1 MEAVSHS
8 MSADPSQHHEELIER
23 INALRTKQRFC
34 DVTVVVKGEE
44 FQAHK
49 LVLAAAS
56 PFFLSLLES
65 QMKERTED
73 LIKIE
78 LQEATI
84 PVMEEVLAY
93 VYTGNV
99 SLTTENGHDLI
110 ATTDYL
116 LLPGLKTMAE
126 DFLKLHLTIEN
137 SVFNYYFA
145 EKYQCCGLKEESCK
159 MINENFRKVMETAD
173 FLSLDENQVV
183 NWVSSDDVIVEAE
196 QDIFEGILRWV
207 LHNRSEREGK
217 FFKLFQQVR
226 LSSVS
231 HEYLFNELLNEELI
245 KTNLDCVNFVM
256 ECVKLIFNCRAES
269 SVKPARKCL
278 KRNENVIFVC
288 GGRKALCYLPA
299 ENKWQKLMNTTLEH
313 KDHCMIQYRDRVYV
327 FSAQI
332 VEKNQSH
339 VVEFYTPSTNSWG
352 AIQTKFEYGDEE
364 FTGLFVLDDNKG
376 WWILTN
382 SESEHDS
389 YIGEYNPDKN
399 IWEGSYRHIGRWGA
413 CFVTDG
419 HYIFIIGGTLAGSE
433 DITATTKVEKFFPD
447 DLAEDEDE
455 DEDEDGEVKFA
466 KLAPMNEARHDAFGA
481 AMNGKIYV
489 AGGKQRDENSLS
501 ERVLASCEVYDPS
514 TDEWQVMP
522 SLNVPRYSAS
532 MVCFKG
538 ALYVV
543 GGLKSTGGSKCGELS
558 VEMFDSGVNEWHKKS
573 NIPEATDDEEQVKL
587 KRNKETVIRYNAC
600 FATVHKNCLDDWE

>member
-1 MEAVSHS
+1 METASHL
-8 MSADPSQHHEELIER
+8 MSADPSQHHEELLER

-73 LIKIE
+73 VIKIE
-78 LQEATI
+78 LQEATA
-84 PVMEEVLAY
+84 PVMEQVLAY

-99 SLTTENGHDLI
+99 SWTTEIVYGLI
-110 ATTDYL
+110 VTADYL
-116 LLPGLKTMAE
+116 LLPGLKTMGE
-126 DFLKLHLTIEN
+126 SFLKLHLTIEN

-145 EKYQCCGLKEESCK
+145 EKYQCGGLKEESCK

-183 NWVSSDDVIVEAE
+183 NWVSSDDVIVKAE
-196 QDIFEGILRWV
+196 QDIFEGILQWV
-207 LHNRSEREGK
+207 LHNRSEREEN
-217 FFKLFQQVR
+217 FPKLLQQVR

-231 HEYLFNELLNEELI
+231 HEYLFNELLNEELV

-256 ECVKLIFNCRAES
+256 EYMKLIFNCRGETS
-269 SVKPARKCL
+269 IKPARKCL
-278 KRNENVIFVC
+278 ERNENVIFVC
-288 GGRKALCYLPA
+288 GGSKALCYLPS
-299 ENKWQKLMNTTLEH
+299 ENKWHELMNTTLEH
-313 KDHCMIQYRDRVYV
+313 KDHCIIQCRDRVYV
-327 FSAQI
+327 FSSQGM
-332 VEKNQSH
+332 VGDKQSH
-339 VVEFYTPSTNSWG
+339 VVEYYMPSTNSWG
-352 AIQTKFEYGDEE
+352 TIQTKFEYDNEE
-364 FTGLFVLDDNKG
+364 FVALFVLDDNKG
-376 WWILTN
+376 LWIITN
-382 SESEHDS
+382 NESDHDS
-389 YIGEYNPDKN
+389 YICEYNPDKN
-399 IWEGSYRHIGRWGA
+399 IWVGSYRELGRWGA

-419 HYIFIIGGTLAGSE
+419 HCIFIIGGTFTE
-433 DITATTKVEKFFPD
+433 NEKITAKTEVQKIIPC
-447 DLAEDEDE
+447 DET
-455 DEDEDGEVKFA
+455 EDGKLEFKEV
-466 KLAPMNEARHDAFGA
+466 APMNEARHDAFGA

-489 AGGKQRDENSLS
+489 AGGKQRDENLLS

-522 SLNVPRYSAS
+522 SLNVPRDSAS

-543 GGLKSTGGSKCGELS
+543 GGLKSSNCGALS
-558 VEMFDSGVNEWHKKS
+558 VEMFDSVADQWQEKS
-573 NIPEATDDEEQVKL
+573 NIPVKG
-587 KRNKETVIRYNAC
+587 KKETICFNAC
-600 FATVHKNCLDDWE
+600 FATVHKNCLDV

>member
-1 MEAVSHS
+1 METVSQS

-23 INALRTKQRFC
+23 INALRTKHRFC

-49 LVLAAAS
+49 LVLAATS

-65 QMKERTED
+65 QMKERRED
-73 LIKIE
+73 VIKIE
-78 LQEATI
+78 LQEAT
-84 PVMEEVLAY
+84 PSVMEQVLAY

-99 SLTTENGHDLI
+99 SLTTENGHGLI
-110 ATTDYL
+110 ATADYL

-126 DFLKLHLTIEN
+126 KFLKLHLTIEN

-173 FLSLDENQVV
+173 FFSLDENQVV

-196 QDIFEGILRWV
+196 HDIFEGILEWV
-207 LHNRSEREGK
+207 LHNRSEREES
-217 FFKLFQQVR
+217 FPKLLQQVR

-231 HEYLFNELLNEELI
+231 HEYLFNELLNEELV
-245 KTNLDCVNFVM
+245 KTNLDCVKFVM
-256 ECVKLIFNCRAES
+256 ECVKLIFNCKAEIS
-269 SVKPARKCL
+269 IKPARKCL
-278 KRNENVIFVC
+278 ERNENVIFVC
-288 GGRKALCYLPA
+288 GGSKALCYLPT
-299 ENKWQKLMNTTLEH
+299 ENKWHKLMNATLEH
-313 KDHCMIQYRDRVYV
+313 KDHCIIQYRERVYV
-327 FSAQI
+327 FSPQK
-332 VEKNQSH
+332 VGDNQSH
-339 VVEFYTPSTNSWG
+339 LVEYYMPSTNSWG
-352 AIQTKFEYGDEE
+352 AIQTKFEYGDEK

-382 SESEHDS
+382 SERNS
-389 YIGEYNPDKN
+389 YIYEYNPDKN
-399 IWEGSYRHIGRWGA
+399 IWVGSLRCLSRVGA

-419 HYIFIIGGTLAGSE
+419 HWIFIIGGTLSGNGK
-433 DITATTKVEKFFPD
+433 ITATTEVQKVIPS
-447 DLAEDEDE
+447 DET
-455 DEDEDGEVKFA
+455 EDGEVEFKEV
-466 KLAPMNEARHDAFGA
+466 APMNEARHDAFGA

-489 AGGKQRDENSLS
+489 AGGKQWDENLLG

-543 GGLKSTGGSKCGELS
+543 GGLKSIGRSKCGELS

-573 NIPEATDDEEQVKL
+573 NIPVKG
-587 KRNKETVIRYNAC
+587 KKQTIIRFNAC
-600 FATVHKNCLDDWE
+600 FATLHKNCLDD

>member
-1 MEAVSHS
+1 METASHS
-8 MSADPSQHHEELIER
+8 MSADPSQHREELIER

-73 LIKIE
+73 VIKIE
-78 LQEATI
+78 LQEATA
-84 PVMEEVLAY
+84 PVMEQVLAY

-99 SLTTENGHDLI
+99 SLSTENGHGLI
-110 ATTDYL
+110 ATADYL
-116 LLPGLKTMAE
+116 LLPELKTMAE
-126 DFLKLHLTIEN
+126 KFLKLHLTIEN

-196 QDIFEGILRWV
+196 QDIFEGILQWV
-207 LHNRSEREGK
+207 LHNRSEREEN
-217 FFKLFQQVR
+217 FPKLVQQVR

-231 HEYLFNELLNEELI
+231 HEYLVDKLLNEELI

-256 ECVKLIFNCRAES
+256 ECVKMIFNCRAES
-269 SVKPARKCL
+269 GIKPARKCL
-278 KRNENVIFVC
+278 ERNENVIFVC
-288 GGRKALCYLPA
+288 GGSKVLCYLPT
-299 ENKWQKLMNTTLEH
+299 ENKWHELMNTTLEH
-313 KDHCMIQYRDRVYV
+313 KDHCIIQYRDRVYV
-327 FSAQI
+327 FSPQK
-332 VEKNQSH
+332 VGDNQSH
-339 VVEFYTPSTNSWG
+339 LVEYYMSLTNSWG
-352 AIQTKFEYGDEE
+352 AIQTKFEYGDEK
-364 FTGLFVLDDNKG
+364 FTGLFALDDNIHN
-376 WWILTN
+376 WWILT
-382 SESEHDS
+382 ESEHDS
-389 YIGEYNPDKN
+389 YIYEYNPDKN
-399 IWEGSYRHIGRWGA
+399 IWVGFFNCLRRFGA

-419 HYIFIIGGTLAGSE
+419 HYIFLIGGTKISGSPLSQKRKK
-433 DITATTKVEKFFPD
+433 ITATTEVKKIIPADRTEN
-447 DLAEDEDE
+447 
-455 DEDEDGEVKFA
+455 GEVEFKEV
-466 KLAPMNEARHDAFGA
+466 APMNEARHDAFGA

-489 AGGKQRDENSLS
+489 AGGKQRDVTLPIG
-501 ERVLASCEVYDPS
+501 ERVLESCEIYDPS
-514 TDEWQVMP
+514 KDEWQVMP

-543 GGLKSTGGSKCGELS
+543 GGLKNTAWSKCGELS
-558 VEMFDSGVNEWHKKS
+558 VEMFDSSVNEWHKKS
-573 NIPEATDDEEQVKL
+573 NIPVPTGDENQVTV
-587 KRNKETVIRYNAC
+587 KESKNGIIRYNAC
-600 FATVHKNCLDDWE
+600 FATVHKNCLDH

>member
-8 MSADPSQHHEELIER
+8 MSADPSQHHDELIER

-34 DVTVVVKGEE
+34 DVTVVVKGQE

-49 LVLAAAS
+49 LMLAAAS

-78 LQEATI
+78 LQETTAL
-84 PVMEEVLAY
+84 VMEEVLAY

-110 ATTDYL
+110 ATADYL

-145 EKYQCCGLKEESCK
+145 EKYQCCGLKEESRK

-196 QDIFEGILRWV
+196 QDIFKGIVRWV
-207 LHNRSEREGK
+207 LHNRREREET
-217 FFKLFQQVR
+217 FPKLLQQVR

-231 HEYLFNELLNEELI
+231 HEYLVNELLNEELI

-256 ECVKLIFNCRAES
+256 ECVKLIFNCRAKS
-269 SVKPARKCL
+269 SLKPARKCL
-278 KRNENVIFVC
+278 EKNESVIFVC
-288 GGRKALCYLPA
+288 GGSKALCYLPT
-299 ENKWQKLMNTTLEH
+299 ENKWHKLMNTTLKH

-327 FSAQI
+327 FSPQK
-332 VEKNQSH
+332 VGDNQSH
-339 VVEFYTPSTNSWG
+339 LVEYYMPSTNSWG
-352 AIQTKFEYGDEE
+352 LIQTKFEYGDEK
-364 FTGLFVLDDNKG
+364 FAGLFVLDDNKG

-382 SESEHDS
+382 SGQNS
-389 YIGEYNPDKN
+389 YIYEYNLDKN
-399 IWEGSYRHIGRWGA
+399 IWVGSLRCLERLGA

-419 HYIFIIGGTLAGSE
+419 HCIFIIGGRRSTLFERKKAAE
-433 DITATTKVEKFFPD
+433 TTEVKKIIPADETENRKVEFK
-447 DLAEDEDE
+447 
-455 DEDEDGEVKFA
+455 EV
-466 KLAPMNEARHDAFGA
+466 APMNEARIDAFGA
-481 AMNGKIYV
+481 AMDGKIYV
-489 AGGKQRDENSLS
+489 AGGKQGDEDLHS
-501 ERVLASCEVYDPS
+501 ERVLTSCEVYDPS
-514 TDEWQVMP
+514 TDVLCFWASGQFT
-522 SLNVPRYSAS
+522 LNMRTY
-532 MVCFKG
+532 
-538 ALYVV
+538 AL
-543 GGLKSTGGSKCGELS
+543 LE
-558 VEMFDSGVNEWHKKS
+558 
-573 NIPEATDDEEQVKL
+573 NI
-587 KRNKETVIRYNAC
+587 Y
-600 FATVHKNCLDDWE
+600 

>member
-8 MSADPSQHHEELIER
+8 MSADPSQHREELIER
-23 INALRTKQRFC
+23 INALRTMHRFC
-34 DVTVVVKGEE
+34 DVTIVVKGEE

-65 QMKERTED
+65 QMKEKTED

-78 LQEATI
+78 LQEATA
-84 PVMEEVLAY
+84 PVMEQVLAY

-99 SLTTENGHDLI
+99 SLNTENGHGLI
-110 ATTDYL
+110 ATADYL

-126 DFLKLHLTIEN
+126 KFLKLHLTIEN

-159 MINENFRKVMETAD
+159 MINKNFRKVMETTD

-183 NWVSSDDVIVEAE
+183 NWVSSDDVIVKEE
-196 QDIFEGILRWV
+196 QDIFEGILQWV
-207 LHNRSEREGK
+207 LHNRSEREEN
-217 FFKLFQQVR
+217 FPKLLQQVR

-231 HEYLFNELLNEELI
+231 HEYLVNELLNEELV
-245 KTNLDCVNFVM
+245 KTNLDCANFVM
-256 ECVKLIFNCRAES
+256 EYVKLIFDCRGETS
-269 SVKPARKCL
+269 IKPTRKCL
-278 KRNENVIFVC
+278 ERNENVIFVC
-288 GGRKALCYLPA
+288 GGSKALCYLPT
-299 ENKWQKLMNTTLEH
+299 ENKWHELMNTTLEH
-313 KDHCMIQYRDRVYV
+313 KDHCIIQYRDRVCV
-327 FSAQI
+327 FSPQK
-332 VEKNQSH
+332 VGDNQSH
-339 VVEFYTPSTNSWG
+339 LVEYYMPSTNSWG
-352 AIQTKFEYGDEE
+352 AIQTKFEHRDEK
-364 FTGLFVLDDNKG
+364 FTGLFLLDDNKG
-376 WWILTN
+376 LWISTIH
-382 SESEHDS
+382 SHGS
-389 YIGEYNPDKN
+389 YIYEYNLDKN
-399 IWEGSYRHIGRWGA
+399 IWVGSLRCRRWGS

-419 HYIFIIGGTLAGSE
+419 HCIFIIGGTSGLSMPQE
-433 DITATTKVEKFFPD
+433 ISLLMNRKIKATTKVQKVIPS
-447 DLAEDEDE
+447 DET
-455 DEDEDGEVKFA
+455 EDGEVEFKEV
-466 KLAPMNEARHDAFGA
+466 APMNEARHHAFGA

-489 AGGKQRDENSLS
+489 AGGTQWDENLLG

-543 GGLKSTGGSKCGELS
+543 GGLKSIGRSKCGELS
-558 VEMFDSGVNEWHKKS
+558 VEMFDSGVNEWHEKS
-573 NIPEATDDEEQVKL
+573 NIPVKG
-587 KRNKETVIRYNAC
+587 KKQTIIRFNAC
-600 FATVHKNCLDDWE
+600 FATLHKNCLDD

>member
-1 MEAVSHS
+1 METVSHS

-34 DVTVVVKGEE
+34 DVTIVVKGEE

-73 LIKIE
+73 VIKIE
-78 LQEATI
+78 LQEATA
-84 PVMEEVLAY
+84 PVMEQVLAY

-99 SLTTENGHDLI
+99 SLTTENGHGLI
-110 ATTDYL
+110 ATADYL

-126 DFLKLHLTIEN
+126 SFLKLHLGLTIEN

-159 MINENFRKVMETAD
+159 MINENFRKVMETD
-173 FLSLDENQVV
+173 GFLSLDENQVV
-183 NWVSSDDVIVEAE
+183 NWVSSDHVIVEAE
-196 QDIFEGILRWV
+196 QDIFEGILQWV
-207 LHNRSEREGK
+207 LHNRHEREK
-217 FFKLFQQVR
+217 NFPKLVQQVR

-231 HEYLFNELLNEELI
+231 HEYLVDKLLNEELI

-256 ECVKLIFNCRAES
+256 ECVKMIFNCRAES
-269 SVKPARKCL
+269 GIKPARKCL
-278 KRNENVIFVC
+278 ERNENVIFVC
-288 GGRKALCYLPA
+288 GGSKALCYLPA
-299 ENKWQKLMNTTLEH
+299 ENKWHELMNTTLEH
-313 KDHCMIQYRDRVYV
+313 KDHCIIQYRDRVYV
-327 FSAQI
+327 FSPQK
-332 VEKNQSH
+332 VGDNQSH
-339 VVEFYTPSTNSWG
+339 LVEYYMPSTNSWG
-352 AIQTKFEYGDEE
+352 AIQTKFKYGNEK

-376 WWILTN
+376 WWILT
-382 SESEHDS
+382 ESERDS
-389 YIGEYNPDKN
+389 YIYEYNPDKN
-399 IWEGSYRHIGRWGA
+399 IWVGSYRELGRFGA

-419 HYIFIIGGTLAGSE
+419 HCIFIIGGTFSSPLSRTKN
-433 DITATTKVEKFFPD
+433 ITATT
-447 DLAEDEDE
+447 
-455 DEDEDGEVKFA
+455 EVKKIIPAEATENGEAEF
-466 KLAPMNEARHDAFGA
+466 KEVAPMNEARHDAFGA

-489 AGGKQRDENSLS
+489 AGGKYWEGNAFIPREED
-501 ERVLASCEVYDPS
+501 LASCEVYDPL
-514 TDEWQVMP
+514 TNEWQLMP
-522 SLNVPRYSAS
+522 SLYVPRYSAS

-543 GGLKSTGGSKCGELS
+543 GGLTNTARSKCGELS

-573 NIPEATDDEEQVKL
+573 NIPVPTGDENQATL
-587 KRNKETVIRYNAC
+587 KKNKETIMRFNAC
-600 FATVHKNCLDDWE
+600 FATVHKNCLDH

>member
-1 MEAVSHS
+1 MEAVTHS
-8 MSADPSQHHEELIER
+8 MSADPSQHHDELIER

-34 DVTVVVKGEE
+34 DVTVVVKGQE
-44 FQAHK
+44 FRAHK

-78 LQEATI
+78 LQEATAH
-84 PVMEEVLAY
+84 VMEEVLAY

-99 SLTTENGHDLI
+99 SLTAENGHDLI
-110 ATTDYL
+110 ATADYL

-137 SVFNYYFA
+137 SVFNYCFA
-145 EKYQCCGLKEESCK
+145 EKYQCCGLKEDSFK

-173 FLSLDENQVV
+173 FLSLDENQVL

-207 LHNRSEREGK
+207 LHNRSEREEN
-217 FFKLFQQVR
+217 FPKLLQQVR

-256 ECVKLIFNCRAES
+256 ECVKLIFNCRAGS
-269 SVKPARKCL
+269 SIKPARKCL
-278 KRNENVIFVC
+278 EKNESVIFAC
-288 GGRKALCYLPA
+288 GGREAVCYLPA
-299 ENKWQKLMNTTLEH
+299 ENKWHKLMNSTLEH

-327 FSAQI
+327 FSPQM
-332 VEKNQSH
+332 VEDNQSH
-339 VVEFYTPSTNSWG
+339 LVEYYMPSTNSWG
-352 AIQTKFEYGDEE
+352 TIQTKFKFPDEK
-364 FTGLFVLDDNKG
+364 FIGLFVLDDNKG
-376 WWILTN
+376 WWILT
-382 SESEHDS
+382 EAQHTS
-389 YIGEYNPDKN
+389 YLYEYNLDKN
-399 IWEGSYRHIGRWGA
+399 IWVGSFRCLDRWGA
-413 CFVTDG
+413 CFVSDG
-419 HYIFIIGGTLAGSE
+419 HYIFIIGGTLEESSFLENKTKG
-433 DITATTKVEKFFPD
+433 TT
-447 DLAEDEDE
+447 
-455 DEDEDGEVKFA
+455 EVKKIIPADETENDEVEF
-466 KLAPMNEARHDAFGA
+466 KVVAPMNEARHDAFGA
-481 AMNGKIYV
+481 AMDGKIYV

-501 ERVLASCEVYDPS
+501 EKVLASCEVYDPS

-543 GGLKSTGGSKCGELS
+543 GGLNMFKCGELS
-558 VEMFDSGVNEWHKKS
+558 VEMLDSGVNEWHKKS
-573 NIPEATDDEEQVKL
+573 NVLEATDDKKKVKQ
-587 KRNKETVIRYNAC
+587 KRNKEKIRYSAC
-600 FATVHKNCLDDWE
+600 FATVHKNCLR

>member
-8 MSADPSQHHEELIER
+8 MSADPSQHHNELIER
-23 INALRTKQRFC
+23 INALRTEQRFC
-34 DVTVVVKGEE
+34 DVTVVVKDQK

-49 LVLAAAS
+49 LVLAAAGG
-56 PFFLSLLES
+56 FFLSLLES
-65 QMKERTED
+65 QMKETTED

-78 LQEATI
+78 LQEATA

-110 ATTDYL
+110 ATADYL

-145 EKYQCCGLKEESCK
+145 EKYQCCGLKEESFK
-159 MINENFRKVMETAD
+159 MIHENFTKVMETAD
-173 FLSLDENQVV
+173 FLSLDEKQVV

-196 QDIFEGILRWV
+196 QDIFKGIVRWV
-207 LHNRSEREGK
+207 LHNRSEREK
-217 FFKLFQQVR
+217 TFPKLLQQVR

-231 HEYLFNELLNEELI
+231 HEYLANELLNEELI

-256 ECVKLIFNCRAES
+256 ECVKLIFHCKAES
-269 SVKPARKCL
+269 SLKRARKCL
-278 KRNENVIFVC
+278 EKNENVIFVC
-288 GGRKALCYLPA
+288 GGSKALCYLPV
-299 ENKWQKLMNTTLEH
+299 ENKWHELMNTTLEH
-313 KDHCMIQYRDRVYV
+313 KDHCIIQYRDRVYV
-327 FSAQI
+327 FSPQK
-332 VEKNQSH
+332 VGDNQSH
-339 VVEFYTPSTNSWG
+339 VVEYYMPSTNSWG
-352 AIQTKFEYGDEE
+352 TIQTKFKYPDEK

-382 SESEHDS
+382 NNFDS
-389 YIGEYNPDKN
+389 YIYEYNPDKN
-399 IWEGSYRHIGRWGA
+399 IWVTSFRRLRRLGA

-419 HYIFIIGGTLAGSE
+419 HCIFIIGGVLSGSKAIGTTEVKKIIPADESE
-433 DITATTKVEKFFPD
+433 DNKVEFK
-447 DLAEDEDE
+447 
-455 DEDEDGEVKFA
+455 EV
-466 KLAPMNEARHDAFGA
+466 APMNEARHDAFGA

-489 AGGKQRDENSLS
+489 AGGKQKDENSLS

-538 ALYVV
+538 ALYAV
-543 GGLKSTGGSKCGELS
+543 GGLKSTGRSRYGELS
-558 VEMFDSGVNEWHKKS
+558 VEMFDSGVNEWYKKS
-573 NIPEATDDEEQVKL
+573 SIPVPTGDENQVKL
-587 KRNKETVIRYNAC
+587 KRKKETICYNAC
-600 FATVHKNCLDDWE
+600 YATVHKNCLDHRNHSTQL

>member
-1 MEAVSHS
+1 METVSHS

-34 DVTVVVKGEE
+34 DVTVVAKGKE

-73 LIKIE
+73 VIKIE
-78 LQEATI
+78 LQEATA
-84 PVMEEVLAY
+84 PVMEQVLAY

-99 SLTTENGHDLI
+99 SLTTEIVYSLI
-110 ATTDYL
+110 ATADYL

-126 DFLKLHLTIEN
+126 SFLKLHLTIEN

-173 FLSLDENQVV
+173 FLSLDENQLVS
-183 NWVSSDDVIVEAE
+183 WVSSDDVIVKAE
-196 QDIFEGILRWV
+196 HDIFEGILQWV
-207 LHNRSEREGK
+207 LHNRSEREQK
-217 FFKLFQQVR
+217 FPNLLQQVR

-231 HEYLFNELLNEELI
+231 REYIFNELLNEELV
-245 KTNLDCVNFVM
+245 KTNLECVNFVM
-256 ECVKLIFNCRAES
+256 EYVKLIFNSRAES
-269 SVKPARKCL
+269 SIKPARKCL
-278 KRNENVIFVC
+278 ERNENVIFVC
-288 GGRKALCYLPA
+288 GGSKALCYLPS
-299 ENKWQKLMNTTLEH
+299 ENKWHELMNTTFEH
-313 KDHCMIQYRDRVYV
+313 KDHCIIQYKDRVHV
-327 FSAQI
+327 FSSQ
-332 VEKNQSH
+332 EKVRGKHSH
-339 VVEFYTPSTNSWG
+339 VVEYYVPSTNSWG
-352 AIQTKFEYGDEE
+352 AIQTKFAYGYEE
-364 FTGLFVLDDNKG
+364 FIALFVLDDNKG
-376 WWILTN
+376 LWIITYN
-382 SESEHDS
+382 ETEHDS
-389 YIGEYNPDKN
+389 YIYEYNPDKN
-399 IWEGSYRHIGRWGA
+399 IWVGSYRELGRWGA

-419 HYIFIIGGTLAGSE
+419 HCIFIIGGFLSQNDE
-433 DITATTKVEKFFPD
+433 ITATTEVQKIIPAHGTENGKVEFK
-447 DLAEDEDE
+447 
-455 DEDEDGEVKFA
+455 EV
-466 KLAPMNEARHDAFGA
+466 APMNKARHDAFGA

-489 AGGKQRDENSLS
+489 AGGKQGDVTLLIG

-543 GGLKSTGGSKCGELS
+543 GGLKSSNYGALS
-558 VEMFDSGVNEWHKKS
+558 VEMFDSVADKWHKKS
-573 NIPEATDDEEQVKL
+573 NIPVPTEDQNQVKL
-587 KRNKETVIRYNAC
+587 KRNKKRIRFNAC
-600 FATVHKNCLDDWE
+600 FATVHKNCFIIDV

>member
-1 MEAVSHS
+1 METVSHS

-23 INALRTKQRFC
+23 INALRTKHRFC

-49 LVLAAAS
+49 LVLAATS

-73 LIKIE
+73 VIKIE
-78 LQEATI
+78 LQEATA
-84 PVMEEVLAY
+84 PVIEQVLAY

-99 SLTTENGHDLI
+99 SLTTENGHGLI
-110 ATTDYL
+110 ATADYL

-126 DFLKLHLTIEN
+126 KFLKLHLTIEN

-196 QDIFEGILRWV
+196 QDIFVGILQWV
-207 LHNRSEREGK
+207 LHNRSEREEN
-217 FFKLFQQVR
+217 FPKLLQQVR

-231 HEYLFNELLNEELI
+231 HEYLFNELLNEELV

-256 ECVKLIFNCRAES
+256 ECLKLIFNCRGATS
-269 SVKPARKCL
+269 IKPARKCL
-278 KRNENVIFVC
+278 ERNENVIFVC
-288 GGRKALCYLPA
+288 GGSKALCYLPT
-299 ENKWQKLMNTTLEH
+299 ENKWHELMNTTLEH
-313 KDHCMIQYRDRVYV
+313 KDHCIIQYRDRVYV
-327 FSAQI
+327 FSPQK
-332 VEKNQSH
+332 VGDNQSH
-339 VVEFYTPSTNSWG
+339 LVEYYMPSTNSWG
-352 AIQTKFEYGDEE
+352 AIQTKFEYGDEK

-376 WWILTN
+376 LWILTN
-382 SESEHDS
+382 CDYSS
-389 YIGEYNPDKN
+389 YIYEYNPNKN
-399 IWEGSYRHIGRWGA
+399 IWTGSFRCLRQVGA

-419 HYIFIIGGTLAGSE
+419 HCIFIIGGSLSVNEKITTTSE
-433 DITATTKVEKFFPD
+433 VQKIIPS
-447 DLAEDEDE
+447 DET
-455 DEDEDGEVKFA
+455 EDGEVKFIEV
-466 KLAPMNEARHDAFGA
+466 APMNETRHDAFGA

-489 AGGKQRDENSLS
+489 AGGKPCYKNS
-501 ERVLASCEVYDPS
+501 RVLASCEVYDPS
-514 TDEWQVMP
+514 TNEWQVMP

-543 GGLKSTGGSKCGELS
+543 GGLKSSNCGALS
-558 VEMFDSGVNEWHKKS
+558 LEMFDSVADQWQEKS
-573 NIPEATDDEEQVKL
+573 NIPVKG
-587 KRNKETVIRYNAC
+587 KKETIRFNAC
-600 FATVHKNCLDDWE
+600 FATVHRNCLDD

>member
-8 MSADPSQHHEELIER
+8 VMSADPSQHHDELIAR

-34 DVTVVVKGEE
+34 DVTVVVDGGE

-65 QMKERTED
+65 QMKEKTED

-78 LQEATI
+78 LQEANA

-93 VYTGNV
+93 AYTGNV

-110 ATTDYL
+110 ATADYL

-159 MINENFRKVMETAD
+159 VINENFRKVMETAD
-173 FLSLDENQVV
+173 FLSLNENQVV
-183 NWVSSDDVIVEAE
+183 NWVSRDDVIVEAE
-196 QDIFEGILRWV
+196 QDIFEGIVRWV
-207 LHNRSEREGK
+207 LHNRSEREES
-217 FFKLFQQVR
+217 FPKLLQQVR

-231 HEYLFNELLNEELI
+231 HEYLFNELLNKELI

-256 ECVKLIFNCRAES
+256 ECLKLIFNCRAES
-269 SVKPARKCL
+269 NIKPARKCL
-278 KRNENVIFVC
+278 EKNENVIFVC

-299 ENKWQKLMNTTLEH
+299 ENKWHKLMSTNLEH
-313 KDHCMIQYRDRVYV
+313 RHHCIIQYRDRVYV
-327 FSAQI
+327 FSPQW
-332 VEKNQSH
+332 VWDNQSH
-339 VVEFYTPSTNSWG
+339 LVEYYMPSSNSWG
-352 AIQTKFEYGDEE
+352 TIQTKFDYVAHK

-376 WWILTN
+376 LRVLTN
-382 SESEHDS
+382 SVFEEDS
-389 YIGEYNPDKN
+389 YIYEYNPDKN
-399 IWEGSYRHIGRWGA
+399 IWSGSCRNLGRWGE
-413 CFVTDG
+413 CCVTDG
-419 HYIFIIGGTLAGSE
+419 HCIFIIGGTLSGSQ
-433 DITATTKVEKFFPD
+433 ATGTT
-447 DLAEDEDE
+447 
-455 DEDEDGEVKFA
+455 EVKKIIPADETEDSEVEFKA
-466 KLAPMNEARHDAFGA
+466 VAPMNEARHDAFGA

-489 AGGKQRDENSLS
+489 AGGKQRDEGSLR
-501 ERVLASCEVYDPS
+501 ETVLASCEVYDPS

-522 SLNVPRYSAS
+522 SLNVPRCSAS

-538 ALYVV
+538 VLYVV
-543 GGLKSTGGSKCGELS
+543 GGLKSTGSQSKCGELS
-558 VEMFDSGVNEWHKKS
+558 VEMFDSGVNKWHKKS
-573 NIPEATDDEEQVKL
+573 NIPVPTGDENQVKL
-587 KRNKETVIRYNAC
+587 KGSKETIWYNAC
-600 FATVHKNCLDDWE
+600 FATVHKNCLS